1 MEAFVE
7 DRRVRRT
14 RERLQQALV
23 ALILEKGYDRITV
36 QDLIDRADVGRSTF
50 YAHYETKD
58 DLMRAGLGKLTALL
72 EQSLRE
78 GSEESV
84 LPVRALFA
92 HLDSHHSLYKAMLRE
107 RGLSLVE
114 DAVVDILTRF
124 ATEAIAAD
132 PGGRRPGVDP
142 DVHAAY
148 LAGSLMAFLDWWLD
162 HDRPHSVDRMDEMFR
177 LLSTSALP
185 GA

>member
-1 MEAFVE
+1 MEAFME

-14 RERLQQALV
+14 RARLQDALME
-23 ALILEKGYDRITV
+23 LILEKGYDRITV
-36 QDLIDRADVGRSTF
+36 QDLIDRADIGRSTF

-58 DLMRAGLGKLTALL
+58 DLMRAGLGELTEEL
-72 EQSLRE
+72 ERSLRD

-84 LPVRALFA
+84 PVKALFA
-92 HLDSHHSLYKAMLRE
+92 HLDSHHALYKAMLRD

-114 DAVVDILTRF
+114 DAVLDILNRF

-132 PGGRRPGVDP
+132 PSGRRPGVDP
-142 DVHAAY
+142 EVHAAY

-162 HDRPHSVDRMDEMFR
+162 HDRPHSVARMDEMFR

-185 GA
+185 GK